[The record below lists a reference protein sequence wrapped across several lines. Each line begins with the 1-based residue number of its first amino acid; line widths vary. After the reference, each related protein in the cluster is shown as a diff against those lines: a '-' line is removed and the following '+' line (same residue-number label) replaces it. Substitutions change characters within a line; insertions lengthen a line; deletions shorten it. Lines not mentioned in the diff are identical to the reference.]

1 MTPRYILIQT
11 GRNLKQTWGTQI
23 MTLITVSLSVFM
35 FSFFFLVY
43 TNMLNTGERLGDH
56 IRLIVYMENEVPP
69 EMEEQLATKIRQFSA
84 VEKIVFK
91 SRQDAFSDLSE
102 QLNDDRDVLFDLG
115 SDFLPPSIEVYPK
128 RDLKSLTHIKLFSD
142 FLANLPGAV
151 KVQYGRDWIERFG
164 SFTQLIQLIVL
175 CSGILLILT
184 ATFMVASTIRL
195 TVVSRQNEL
204 EILRLLGA
212 TKAYFQTP
220 LILEGVIQGITGS
233 IIGLT
238 CLFSLYAWIK
248 IKFAGPS
255 FLEIFTLTFLPG
267 SVTFS
272 ILFVS
277 VSLCTLGSY
286 ISIRKFLKI

>member
-1 MTPRYILIQT
+1 
-11 GRNLKQTWGTQI
+11 
-23 MTLITVSLSVFM
+23 MTLATVSLSVFM

-43 TNMLNTGERLGDH
+43 INMLNTGERLGEH
-56 IRLIVYMENEVPP
+56 IRLIVYLENEVPP
-69 EMEEQLATKIRQFSA
+69 EMEGALSKKIRQFSP
-84 VEKIVFK
+84 VEQIVFK
-91 SRQDAFSDLSE
+91 SRQDAFSDLSG
-102 QLNDDRDVLFDLG
+102 QLENDRDVLFDLG

-128 RDLKSLTHIKLFSD
+128 KDLKSLTNIKLFSD
-142 FLANLPGAV
+142 YLSKLPGAV

-164 SFTQLIQLIVL
+164 SFTQLVQLIVFS
-175 CSGILLILT
+175 SGVLLVLT

-212 TKAYFQTP
+212 TQAYFQTP
-220 LILEGVIQGITGS
+220 LILEGIIQGTTGS
-233 IIGLT
+233 VIGLA
-238 CLFSLYAWIK
+238 CLFSLYSWIK

-255 FLEIFTLTFLPG
+255 FLEIFKLTFLPG
-267 SVTFS
+267 SATLS
-272 ILFVS
+272 ILLIS

>member
-1 MTPRYILIQT
+1 
-11 GRNLKQTWGTQI
+11 
-23 MTLITVSLSVFM
+23 MTLATVSLSVFM

-43 TNMLNTGERLGDH
+43 INMLNTGDRLGDN
-56 IRLIVYMENEVPP
+56 IRIIVYMENEVLPD
-69 EMEEQLATKIRQFSA
+69 MEQQLSNTIRQFSP

-91 SRQDAFSDLSE
+91 SRQDAFADLSG
-102 QLNDDRDVLFDLG
+102 QLDDDRDVLFDLG

-128 RDLKSLTHIKLFSD
+128 RDLKSLAKIKLFSD
-142 FLANLPGAV
+142 FLSQLPGAV

-164 SFTQLIQLIVL
+164 TFTQLVQFIVL
-175 CSGILLILT
+175 CSGFLLILT

-195 TVVSRQNEL
+195 TVVSRQSEL

-212 TKAYFQTP
+212 TTAYFQTP
-220 LILEGVIQGITGS
+220 LILEGIAQGLGGS
-233 IIGLT
+233 IIGLA
-238 CLFSLYAWIK
+238 CLFSLYSWIK

-255 FLEIFTLTFLPG
+255 FLEIFKLTFLP
-267 SVTFS
+267 SSAAFS

-277 VSLCTLGSY
+277 VILCTVGSY